1 MVNSADA
8 DEQWSAWPEDPTL
21 LIRLLD
27 GRRAAP
33 GPHRRL
39 TPPPKRTSPTCLP
52 SPPPS
57 PPAPPPHPPPG
68 ADGPCLPRPQT
79 PSGPP
84 EPRAAPGGDGLPRVG
99 GGAVARVAAAGLGA
113 PPPQR

>member
-33 GPHRRL
+33 G
-39 TPPPKRTSPTCLP
+39 RT
-52 SPPPS
+52 
-57 PPAPPPHPPPG
+57 AP
-68 ADGPCLPRPQT
+68 
-79 PSGPP
+79 
-84 EPRAAPGGDGLPRVG
+84 
-99 GGAVARVAAAGLGA
+99 
-113 PPPQR
+113 